1 MDELQNDPRV
11 ITGTLDN
18 GLKYFVRAN
27 KLPAQRAEIR
37 LVVGVGSSAEEDQ
50 EQGLAHMVSS
60 LRQPCTPERAGGN
73 WSESG

>member
-37 LVVGVGSSAEEDQ
+37 LVVQVSAVQ
-50 EQGLAHMVSS
+50 ANS
-60 LRQPCTPERAGGN
+60 
-73 WSESG
+73 

>member
-1 MDELQNDPRV
+1 MDELQNDRNV

-37 LVVGVGSSAEEDQ
+37 LVVQVGSSAEEDE

-60 LRQPCTPERAGGN
+60 LQPTAHARGGRR
-73 WSESG
+73 